1 MFDWA
6 MQGLKM
12 YELVLFSNIF
22 VQLISSSFGSF
33 FLVLPSRWL
42 SITFDIQIDLKMK
55 YHWKPLPMHIQNPV
69 KLY

>member
-1 MFDWA
+1 MFDCA

-22 VQLISSSFGSF
+22 VQLISSLFGSF

-42 SITFDIQIDLKMK
+42 SITFHIQIDLK
-55 YHWKPLPMHIQNPV
+55 
-69 KLY
+69 